1 MSKGIKAIIYI
12 LILGIFTQCDQEE
25 NCSLDCGVVSK
36 VTEIQAGTYNLE
48 LTFCDGDTTNFNVSD
63 TTKNV
68 GDIICY

>member
-1 MSKGIKAIIYI
+1 MSKETKAIIYI

-25 NCSLDCGVVSK
+25 NCSDCGVVSK
-36 VTEIQAGTYNLE
+36 VTEIQEGTYNLE

-68 GDIICY
+68 GDVICY